1 MTIRAY
7 ARPVAAILGFAGMA
21 VLAWVAVTMLW
32 GEPISAAKAARA
44 QAGLRGELRVV
55 EETSSAQAASLP
67 TLRQRAA
74 VFRNGL
80 HSGDAFG
87 RIRVPRL
94 NLRTVVVQG
103 TAATELA
110 RGPGHYRITTIPGL
124 GGTVAIAGHRTT
136 YLQPFRHIDALKRG
150 DEIYLDMPYGSFR
163 YVVSA
168 SKIVDDRDWT
178 ILRRR
183 SFEQLVLSACHPL
196 HSAAQRIVVFAR
208 LTGVDSEP

>member
-1 MTIRAY
+1 MTIRSY
-7 ARPVAAILGFAGMA
+7 TRPAAAILALAGMA
-21 VLAWVAVTMLW
+21 VLTWVLVTMFW
-32 GEPISAAKAARA
+32 GEPFTAVTAARA
-44 QAGLRGELRVV
+44 QAALRRELSAV

-74 VFRNGL
+74 VFRKGL

-94 NLRTVVVQG
+94 NLSTVVVRG
-103 TAATELA
+103 TGAAELA
-110 RGPGHYRITTIPGL
+110 RGPGHYRITAVPGV

-136 YLQPFRHIDALKRG
+136 YLQPFRHIDSLERG
-150 DEIYLDMPYGSFR
+150 DEIYLDMPYGTFR
-163 YVVSA
+163 YAVYAV
-168 SKIVDDRDWT
+168 KIVDDRDWS

-208 LTGVDSEP
+208 LTGVDSEL